1 MSEYQENMILFAIL
15 LAQDMLPA
23 ETLET
28 STDDTSTQEVSYWN
42 IHAITFDADVL
53 YFFG

>member
-1 MSEYQENMILFAIL
+1 MILLAFL

-28 STDDTSTQEVSYWN
+28 FTDDISTQKVSYWN
-42 IHAITFDADVL
+42 IYAITFDADVL